1 MPNAKIKKLR
11 RRQRRKNKL
20 RYWRR
25 RLSKAEDL
33 RERERIIEKIRQLS
47 PHAPIADYLAAQH
60 H

>member
-1 MPNAKIKKLR
+1 MPNAKMKKLH
-11 RRQRRKNKL
+11 RRQRRKYKL

-25 RLSKAEDL
+25 RLSAAEDL
-33 RERERIIEKIRQLS
+33 RERERIIAKIRRLS